1 VFPTTVWTT
10 IRRAAG
16 SDEEA
21 RDAFAR
27 AYRGPVVRYL
37 RRKGVDAEEADD
49 LCQEVF
55 LRLWKE
61 HVLERADRS
70 RGRFRGLLSTV
81 TRRALYQRRKQRV
94 DAPAEDLDPA
104 DGAHPDGSDPDFD
117 REWAVELVQR
127 AFERLRDDGSPY
139 APVLEAHLA
148 GSKPDRNKLWI
159 ARRKLLAGIRHEVA
173 LTCNTAEELEEE
185 LAHLHEFLRPGEK
198 S

>member
-1 VFPTTVWTT
+1 MFPTTIWTT
-10 IRRAAG
+10 IRRAAQ

-21 RDAFAR
+21 RDVFAR

-37 RRKGVDAEEADD
+37 RRKGVGADEAED

-55 LRLWKE
+55 LRLWGE
-61 HVLERADRS
+61 RVLERADRA

-81 TRRALYQRRKQRV
+81 TRRALHHRRKQRV
-94 DAPAEDLDPA
+94 DAPVEDLEPA
-104 DGAHPDGSDPDFD
+104 DSDPDFD

-127 AFERLRDDGSPY
+127 AFERLRDAGSPY
-139 APVLEAHLA
+139 APVLEQHLA
-148 GSKPDRNKLWI
+148 GLKPDRNKLWI
-159 ARRKLLAGIRHEVA
+159 ARRKLIAGIRHEVA

-198 S
+198 G

>member
-1 VFPTTVWTT
+1 MFPTTVWTT
-10 IRRAAG
+10 IRLAAQ

-21 RDAFAR
+21 RESFAR

-37 RRKGVDAEEADD
+37 RCKGASSDEAED

-61 HVLERADRS
+61 HVLERADRA

-81 TRRALYQRRKQRV
+81 TRRTLSHRRRQRV
-94 DAPAEDLDPA
+94 EPAVLDLEPA
-104 DGAHPDGSDPDFD
+104 DSDPDFD

-127 AFERLRDDGSPY
+127 AFERLRDSGSPY
-139 APVLEAHLA
+139 AAVLEQHLA
-148 GSKPDRNKLWI
+148 GAKPDRNKLWI

-173 LTCNTAEELEEE
+173 LTCNSAEELEEE
-185 LAHLHEFLRPGEK
+185 LAHLHEFLQPGEK